1 MGKIIKYD
9 RGCRG
14 CVHLLQVGKCD
25 YLCDARVNMDD
36 SPVYPI
42 YNGKHTDGWNLCD
55 GEDYV
60 MDILKLNKRVRT
72 ARSS

>member
-1 MGKIIKYD
+1 MSKVIQFD

-14 CVHLLQVGKCD
+14 CMHLLQVGKGD
-25 YLCDARVNMDD
+25 YVCDARVNMDD
-36 SPVYPI
+36 SAVHPI
-42 YNGKHTDGWNLCD
+42 YKGEHTEDWNICS

-60 MDILKLNKRVRT
+60 MDILKLHKRART